1 MLAAAAVT
9 AGIAGSWGPAFATMD
24 PADLSPANQAIFTT
38 NHLKLITEPTTLTYD
53 FEKKGT
59 MEEGFSDTIE
69 ADVDNIQAS
78 GKKDM
83 TFRFLTGDHYMD
95 FPPYPGVTGNPI
107 SVLFLERDVQD
118 MQRLTGGN
126 ALYFRNRILTALAGT
141 AEVKPVTFTHDG
153 REYKGTEIRVQPY
166 AQIELVD
173 RFPKFEYKTY
183 VFVLSDEIPGGYYKV
198 SAMTPGPSEDAPLTY
213 EAMTFHG
220 IKKLGSGK
228 AEAKPAS
235 KEDASEKDAAAV
247 ADRKRDE
254 ASPKN

>member
-9 AGIAGSWGPAFATMD
+9 AAIAGWWGPAFATMN

-59 MEEGFSDTIE
+59 MEEGFSDTVE
-69 ADVDNIQAS
+69 ADVNNIQDS
-78 GKKDM
+78 GKKDIA
-83 TFRFLTGDHYMD
+83 FRFLTGEHYID
-95 FPPYPGVTGNPI
+95 FPPYPAVTGNPI

-126 ALYFRNRILTALAGT
+126 ALYFRKQILNALAGT

-166 AQIELVD
+166 VHADLVD
-173 RFPKFEYKTY
+173 RFPRFEYKVY

-213 EAMTFHG
+213 EAVTFHG
-220 IKKLGSGK
+220 TKKLGSGK

-235 KEDASEKDAAAV
+235 KEDTSKTDATAV